1 MWLVITMKEEFG
13 KLIRKKRIE
22 KNMNQND
29 LAKLADLNRNYIS
42 DIERGTR
49 NISLKNIV
57 KLFEV
62 LAIEFTIK

>member
-13 KLIRKKRIE
+13 KLIREKRIE